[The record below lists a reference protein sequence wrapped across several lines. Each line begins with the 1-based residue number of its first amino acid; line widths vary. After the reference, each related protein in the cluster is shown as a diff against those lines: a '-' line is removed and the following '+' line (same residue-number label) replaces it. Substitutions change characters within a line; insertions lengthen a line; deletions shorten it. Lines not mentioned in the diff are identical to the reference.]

1 MHPPKKIVTL
11 KPAGFTLIELIGVL
25 VLIAIISAA
34 ILPSAIDIIRVQRTV
49 DEAAKLTK
57 VAEALKQSI
66 LREQIF
72 PLYQNDSN
80 VDTDGNNYFWWNL
93 ASRHGGGSANELRY
107 PIGIRPSPDT
117 TTTRMLY
124 FAESTWSGDSFFN
137 ITGDGS
143 GWLND
148 EKNPTELRLLLVSTT
163 NPDLPLPNTL
173 SVNRFNNFWENW
185 AVGNDGDPVGDDGDP
200 ATNNWGDW
208 ENYGLDQSKWK
219 GRAAELNVQRIDL
232 RDLLCTVVIE
242 SRLAI
247 KEPSGADLSAGFTS
261 ALGFWDRGSVSV
273 ASTNLQ
279 NAKFILQ
286 SRETSEDENRNAN
299 LDAGEDLDGNN
310 EITRSEDLNGNGTLD
325 QFLDE
330 TINNYDYDGDGII
343 DPIPYSEDING
354 NEFFDHPAQI
364 YSYVDRVIQVER
376 GQRIDGNQPAT
387 VIVSGQRSFQMP
399 INQSITMP
407 LELTNLAPL
416 GLVNPYA
423 DPNNSNTQEPLLF
436 SLNGSASN
444 DWSENRYFLRRQEI
458 LLGDPWNQAEV
469 GIFTIIKPFSTL
481 RFDGEKWNY

>member
-1 MHPPKKIVTL
+1 MRQSTKTVTL
-11 KPAGFTLIELIGVL
+11 KPAGFTLLELIGVM
-25 VLIAIISAA
+25 VIIAILSAA
-34 ILPSAIDIIRVQRTV
+34 VLPSAIDIIRVQRAV
-49 DEAAKLTK
+49 DEAAELPK
-57 VAEALKQSI
+57 VAEALKRGI
-66 LREQIF
+66 LIEQIL
-72 PLYQNDSN
+72 PLYQNSSIIP
-80 VDTDGNNYFWWNL
+80 TGNNNNSWWNL

-124 FAESTWSGDSFFN
+124 FAESTWAGESFFN

-148 EKNPTELRLLLVSTT
+148 DQNPTELRLLLVSTT

-173 SVNRFNNFWENW
+173 SVNRFNNIWENW
-185 AVGNDGDPVGDDGDP
+185 AVGNDGDP
-200 ATNNWGDW
+200 ATGNWA
-208 ENYGLDQSKWK
+208 NYGLDQSEWK

-242 SRLAI
+242 NRRAV
-247 KEPSGADLSAGFTS
+247 EAVNGADLSS
-261 ALGFWDRGSVSV
+261 EINDALGFWDRGSVSV

-286 SRETSEDENRNAN
+286 SRETNEDENRNAI
-299 LDAGEDLDGNN
+299 LDVGEDVDGNN

-330 TINNYDYDGDGII
+330 TVNNYDYNGNGII

-354 NEFFDHPAQI
+354 NQFFDHPAQI

-387 VIVSGQRSFQMP
+387 VIVSGQRSFQVP

-407 LELTNLAPL
+407 LSLTNLAPL

-423 DPNNSNTQEPLLF
+423 DPNNTEEPLLF

-458 LLGDPWNQAEV
+458 LLGNPWSQAEV